1 MTTRIQIVDRRY
13 AESLKYLGGSSES
26 AINKYRMP
34 IIEKL
39 DDKIRLVMWLFGDWL
54 VSQRLFQF
62 IRFDRMKKDYLRNLE
77 AAR

>member
-13 AESLKYLGGSSES
+13 AESLKYLEGSSES

-39 DDKIRLVMWLFGDWL
+39 DDKIRCT
-54 VSQRLFQF
+54 R
-62 IRFDRMKKDYLRNLE
+62 
-77 AAR
+77 